1 MPDAAAPRDTLPPS
15 PALAALG
22 ALARRLA
29 GPILGKELRVASR
42 RKRTYALRAAYVLGL
57 AGVAAI
63 VFSFGAGQGSR
74 ADTARNFVVVVA
86 WIQFLAGQ
94 VMAAVMLG
102 GAVADERRHRTLD
115 VLLATPITG
124 ARFVLGKYLS
134 AMLGI
139 AFIIALSFPVLGIV
153 RIFGGVPWDF
163 VAASTGITLAA
174 TLAAGALAMLF
185 ALLPSR
191 RGRIPVPLFAV
202 IISLAVWQVVA
213 SIAGGF
219 FARIRND
226 LGVAI
231 SAAFNPYLA
240 LFEDTV
246 SLYTPGRVRLGL
258 DWPLHCALMAGLSA
272 LLLLLA
278 IRGARSALER
288 HAFPPERRAAPARES
303 TAPEATEP
311 SHVSARPVYWK
322 DVRMGRRRGRK
333 LTLRI
338 AQVTG
343 IGACVGFAVLF
354 FSKFPFQPVAVLL
367 NVVWLF
373 AAIVTSVL
381 AARSIAFEKEGRT
394 WALVLATPLS
404 DGRIVGEKAL
414 AVLRRTAFLWV
425 LLAGG
430 ESIFLA
436 AVNISASPQTAALS
450 LVLIPL
456 EFACQFFFLLGAG
469 LYFSVRCRTSAAA
482 TAFTLGCMLG
492 WCLFDWLI
500 ERVTI
505 AIVIRFAGIPARL
518 YPYMLADFLAEALID
533 SALGLLFLRAARRR
547 LRRSVW

>member
-57 AGVAAI
+57 AAVAAI
-63 VFSFGAGQGSR
+63 VFSFGAGASSR
-74 ADTARNFVVVVA
+74 PDTARDFVVVVA

-134 AMLGI
+134 AMLQI
-139 AFIIALSFPVLGIV
+139 ALVIALSFPVLGIV
-153 RIFGGVPWDF
+153 RIFGGVPWDY

-174 TLAAGALAMLF
+174 TLAAGALALVC
-185 ALLPSR
+185 AVHAVRHAKVPGLLAIYLLI
-191 RGRIPVPLFAV
+191 GWQA
-202 IISLAVWQVVA
+202 SLTVGAAYVGA
-213 SIAGGF
+213 AGGNVPYTVC
-219 FARIRND
+219 A
-226 LGVAI
+226 AI
-231 SAAFNPYLA
+231 NPFLA
-240 LFEDTV
+240 LFEQTGEI
-246 SLYTPGRVRLGL
+246 YMPGSRLPAI
-258 DWPLHCALMAGLSA
+258 DWPFRCALMAGLSA

-288 HAFPPERRAAPARES
+288 RAFPPERRAAPARGS

-322 DVRMGRRRGRK
+322 DVRPSRRRGRK

-343 IGACVGFAVLF
+343 IGACAGFVVLF
-354 FSKFPFQPVAVLL
+354 FSKFPFQPVAILL

-373 AAIVTSVL
+373 AAIATSVL

-425 LLAGG
+425 ILAGG
-430 ESIFLA
+430 NSILMA
-436 AVNISASPQTAALS
+436 AVNFSTSPQTAALL
-450 LVLIPL
+450 LVSVPL
-456 EFACQFFFLLGAG
+456 GLACQFFFLLGAG

-482 TAFTLGCMLG
+482 TAFTLGCMPG
-492 WCLFDWLI
+492 WCLFRWLI
-500 ERVTI
+500 ERV
-505 AIVIRFAGIPARL
+505 AIVVVIRFSGIPTWP
-518 YPYMLADFLAEALID
+518 YPYILTHYLAGAIVDI
-533 SALGLLFLRAARRR
+533 ALGLLFLRAARRR